1 MTGVRMTSHPYL
13 RTFACVFGAVA
24 LSALTSAQQSAPPG
38 SAFQLPPE
46 LMQRD
51 LQLAELAA
59 EAAGRGPVTPI
70 PLYNGSRIAGV
81 VYDQYFMGVVIARAE
96 IAAGRLP
103 VAKSIVAHPAWQSRG
118 TLIVAYPVDC
128 NGRPNEPLAIRWN
141 TTLKLPISPEPIAG
155 PMKGSAAQALLPG
168 TSLPESALVVNLRN
182 AVLAGNV
189 SVEVDYAGPV
199 CQGAAKTAVMP
210 ITNQP
215 SQAFRGAAA
224 YLKLPQELT
233 ALSPATVRVQ
243 TVLDPTGR
251 MRFPQQVQ
259 GPPELLPLVLAQIN
273 SMTAQPWTMNG
284 VAVPMNLMRAFVL
297 TTTGDPAPPA
307 PFNAGPPMPASSG
320 SSAPGAR
327 SVTTDGVMVTLAPRP
342 PVQPAQPVPPPPP
355 GQSDAQLAR
364 LAIEI
369 AAKGDPVPVPL
380 DASGDATRGVIF
392 DRFLIAALRARA
404 AVKAGTPLDPAS
416 ASADQMRDDLVVVA
430 YPLLCDG
437 RKIAPDVIELTAGGT
452 RPGAVAQRGSLLT
465 GPVLQERLPGAVLAE
480 GAVGQPFV
488 NIAFNQNLEVRV
500 TYYQPVCGSTGRS
513 LSYPIQWVLAQGLP
527 RMTTARLPSASSLP
541 SPSQVRLRGLV
552 DLDGTYRF
560 PTLADGPSELG
571 TTALAT
577 ASQWKFQ
584 PSRANGVAMPVILIT
599 TLTFT
604 TSGQPEPA
612 GTTAGSTPPAA
623 SPPVISSSTL
633 GGRSTTDLTS
643 EAVPGL
649 TAATSKCEVAADA
662 RYGLTTE
669 APIKI
674 GGDFT
679 QGPQRQ
685 RQFLS
690 VLRGPSG
697 EGLRIVRRGAIL
709 APDKQTILD
718 LYEAT
723 YAGLASPLRLYLDQY
738 HEESPLKAPMGL
750 TCASPIGR

>member
-1 MTGVRMTSHPYL
+1 MTSHPYL
-13 RTFACVFGAVA
+13 RAFACMFGAVV
-24 LSALTSAQQSAPPG
+24 LSAVPSAQQPASPG
-38 SAFQLPPE
+38 PAFQVPPE

-96 IAAGRLP
+96 IAAGRTPL
-103 VAKSIVAHPAWQSRG
+103 AKSIVAHPNWQSRG

-141 TTLKLPISPEPIAG
+141 TTLKLPVSPESIAG
-155 PMKGSAAQALLPG
+155 PMKGSAAQAQALLPG
-168 TSLPESALVVNLRN
+168 ISLPESALVVNLRN
-182 AVLAGNV
+182 AVLVGNV
-189 SVEVDYAGPV
+189 SVEVDYAGPA

-210 ITNQP
+210 ITNQS
-215 SQAFRGAAA
+215 SQAFRDVAT

-233 ALSPATVRVQ
+233 SLSPATVRVQ
-243 TVLDPTGR
+243 AVLDPTGR
-251 MRFPQQVQ
+251 IRFPQQVQ
-259 GPPELLPLVLAQIN
+259 GPPELLPLVVAQIN
-273 SMTAQPWTMNG
+273 SLTVPPWMMNG

-307 PFNAGPPMPASSG
+307 PFNAGPPMPVSG
-320 SSAPGAR
+320 SSAPGTR
-327 SVTTDGVMVTLAPRP
+327 SVTTDGVMVTVAPRP
-342 PVQPAQPVPPPPP
+342 PGPAAAPVPPPPP

-369 AAKGDPVPVPL
+369 AAKGDPVPVPF
-380 DASGDATRGVIF
+380 DAAGDATRGVIF
-392 DRFLIAALRARA
+392 DRFLVAALRARA

-416 ASADQMRDDLVVVA
+416 ASADQMRDDLIVVA
-430 YPLLCDG
+430 YPLVCDG
-437 RKIAPDVIELTAGGT
+437 RKIAPDVIELTGGGT
-452 RPGAVAQRGSLLT
+452 RPGPVAQRGALLT
-465 GPVLQERLPGAVLAE
+465 GPVLLERLPGAVLAE
-480 GAVGQPFV
+480 GAIGQPFV
-488 NIAFNQNLEVRV
+488 NVAFGQNLEVRV
-500 TYYQPVCGSTGRS
+500 TYYQPVCGSAGKS
-513 LSYPIQWVLAQGLP
+513 LSYPIQWVLAQGIP
-527 RMTTARLPSASSLP
+527 RMTTAKLPSSSSAP

-552 DLDGTYRF
+552 DLDGAYRF
-560 PTLADGPSELG
+560 PTLADGPAELG

-584 PSRANGVAMPVILIT
+584 PSRANGVAMPVTLIT
-599 TLTFT
+599 SLTFT
-604 TSGQPEPA
+604 TSGLPEPPA
-612 GTTAGSTPPAA
+612 TTAASTPPAA
-623 SPPVISSSTL
+623 GPPMISSSAV
-633 GGRSTTDLTS
+633 GGRSTTDFTS
-643 EAVPGL
+643 DAVPGL
-649 TAATSKCEVAADA
+649 TAATSKCEIATDA
-662 RYGLTTE
+662 RYGLTAD

-674 GGDFT
+674 GGDLT

-690 VLRGPSG
+690 ALRGPSG
-697 EGLRIVRRGAIL
+697 EGLRIVRRGATL

-738 HEESPLKAPMGL
+738 HEESPLKAPNGL
-750 TCASPIGR
+750 TCATSIGR